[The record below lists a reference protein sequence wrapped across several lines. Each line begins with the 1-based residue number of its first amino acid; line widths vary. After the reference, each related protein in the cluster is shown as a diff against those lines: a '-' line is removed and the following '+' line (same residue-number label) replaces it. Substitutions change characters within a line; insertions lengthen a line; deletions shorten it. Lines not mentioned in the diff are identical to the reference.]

1 MNSDQC
7 YSLLG
12 LNPGASMSE
21 IRNAYR
27 RLALEYH
34 PDKNISSKDGV
45 KFKLITEAYQNLRIH
60 NKNPSRSSNSVHVSK
75 TSVDSIPKKI
85 RTWNDLYV
93 LDDVVDYAKKIR
105 YVKTIS
111 NYLLEYKPVLIK
123 YGILT
128 WKHAIIPAYRLVTSS
143 CIRVNSF
150 IAHIGLRRLTQSL
163 LKYLGIHS

>member
-1 MNSDQC
+1 M
-7 YSLLG
+7 
-12 LNPGASMSE
+12 NPGASMSE

-34 PDKNISSKDGV
+34 PDKNISSKDGM
-45 KFKLITEAYQNLRIH
+45 KFKLITEAYQTLRID
-60 NKNPSRSSNSVHVSK
+60 NKNPGQSSNSVHVSK
-75 TSVDSIPKKI
+75 TSAYSIHKKI
-85 RTWNDLYV
+85 RTWHDLYV
-93 LDDVVDYAKKIR
+93 LDDVVDYATKIR

-111 NYLLEYKPVLIK
+111 NYLLEYKPVFIK

-128 WKHAIIPAYRLVTSS
+128 WKHTIIPAYRLIVFS
-143 CIRVNSF
+143 CIRVNFF